1 MRIRIEKTIF
11 EDAQRDEKKANSLN
25 AALTV
30 LKTIGKWNKEQYLWD
45 IPQEKEERLQVLDE
59 LGINYEIIEG
69 DSKQEQPSTPITTQL
84 QEIQE
89 RLKKIEQ
96 RIESM
101 TPLNVPEE
109 KDSIE
114 YSRPYDSLLNM
125 VKENPAVAD
134 IAEISNLPDRMRKS
148 INSVASNSLNQKE
161 KLSDD
166 EVKRVRFLIHMI
178 LSQLSFQDDIWIE
191 EKLERH
197 FDEYL
202 DFCDKK
208 GLSGLKTSYKN
219 WSVPLKDEFLEWVTN
234 KARKAQN
241 E

>member
-1 MRIRIEKTIF
+1 MEIRILKESWENAENDEGAELNLKNAIATLRKVGEFDSEKRVWIT
-11 EDAQRDEKKANSLN
+11 EDKNILKA
-25 AALTV
+25 
-30 LKTIGKWNKEQYLWD
+30 
-45 IPQEKEERLQVLDE
+45 LDR
-59 LGINYEIIEG
+59 LGIKYKIVENESPE
-69 DSKQEQPSTPITTQL
+69 EQPSEPILTQL

-89 RLKKIEQ
+89 RLKRIEQ

-125 VKENPAVAD
+125 IKENPAVAD
-134 IAEISNLPDRMRKS
+134 IEEISNLPDRMRKS

-166 EVKRVRFLIHMI
+166 EVARARFLVHML
-178 LSQLSFQDDIWIE
+178 LSQLSFQDDIRIQ
-191 EKLERH
+191 EKIDKHL
-197 FDEYL
+197 DEYI

-208 GLSGLKTSYKN
+208 GLGGMKTSYKN

-234 KARKAQN
+234 KTREAQN

>member
-1 MRIRIEKTIF
+1 MKIRILRESW
-11 EDAQRDEKKANSLN
+11 EDAENDEGAELN
-25 AALTV
+25 
-30 LKTIGKWNKEQYLWD
+30 LKNAIATLRKVGEFD
-45 IPQEKEERLQVLDE
+45 SERKVWITEDKNIMKTLDR
-59 LGINYEIIEG
+59 LGIKYKIVENESPE
-69 DSKQEQPSTPITTQL
+69 EQPSEPILTQL

-89 RLKKIEQ
+89 RLKRIEQ

-114 YSRPYDSLLNM
+114 YSRPYDFLLNM

-148 INSVASNSLNQKE
+148 INSIASNSLNQKE

-166 EVKRVRFLIHMI
+166 EVKRVRFLVHMI
-178 LSQLSFQDDIWIE
+178 LSQLSFEDDIRIQ
-191 EKLERH
+191 EKIDKH
-197 FDEYL
+197 FDEYI
-202 DFCDKK
+202 DFLDKK
-208 GLSGLKTSYKN
+208 GLGGMKTSYKN
-219 WSVPLKDEFLEWVTN
+219 WSVPLKDEFLEWVAN
-234 KARKAQN
+234 KGGP

>member
-1 MRIRIEKTIF
+1 MKIRILKESWENAENDEGAELNLKNAIATLRKVGEFDSERKVWIT
-11 EDAQRDEKKANSLN
+11 EDKNILKA
-25 AALTV
+25 
-30 LKTIGKWNKEQYLWD
+30 
-45 IPQEKEERLQVLDE
+45 LDR
-59 LGINYEIIEG
+59 LGIKYKIVENESAE
-69 DSKQEQPSTPITTQL
+69 EQSSEPILTQL

-89 RLKKIEQ
+89 RLKRIEQ

-134 IAEISNLPDRMRKS
+134 IAEISNLPEAMKKS
-148 INSVASNSLNQKE
+148 INSIASNSLNQKV

-166 EVKRVRFLIHMI
+166 EVKRVRFLVHMI

-202 DFCDKK
+202 DFCVKK

-234 KARKAQN
+234 KTREAHN

>member
-1 MRIRIEKTIF
+1 MRIRILKESWENAENDEGAELNLKNAIATLRKVGEFDSERKVWIT
-11 EDAQRDEKKANSLN
+11 EDKNILKA
-25 AALTV
+25 
-30 LKTIGKWNKEQYLWD
+30 
-45 IPQEKEERLQVLDE
+45 LDR
-59 LGINYEIIEG
+59 LGIKYKIVENESPE
-69 DSKQEQPSTPITTQL
+69 EQPSEPILTQL

-89 RLKKIEQ
+89 RLKRIEQ

-125 VKENPAVAD
+125 IKQNPAVAS
-134 IAEISNLPDRMRKS
+134 ITEISNLPDRMRKS
-148 INSVASNSLNQKE
+148 INAVASNSLNQKE

-166 EVKRVRFLIHMI
+166 EVKRVRFLVHMI

-208 GLSGLKTSYKN
+208 GLNGLKTSYKN
-219 WSVPLKDEFLEWVTN
+219 WSVSLKDEFLEWLTN
-234 KARKAQN
+234 KAKEAQK
-241 E
+241 

>member
-1 MRIRIEKTIF
+1 
-11 EDAQRDEKKANSLN
+11 
-25 AALTV
+25 
-30 LKTIGKWNKEQYLWD
+30 
-45 IPQEKEERLQVLDE
+45 LDR
-59 LGINYEIIEG
+59 LGIKYKIVENESAE
-69 DSKQEQPSTPITTQL
+69 EQPSKPILTQL

-125 VKENPAVAD
+125 IKENPAVAD

-148 INSVASNSLNQKE
+148 INAVASNSLNQKE

-166 EVKRVRFLIHMI
+166 EVKRVRFLVHMI

-219 WSVPLKDEFLEWVTN
+219 WSVPLKDEFLEWVAN
-234 KARKAQN
+234 KGGP

>member
-11 EDAQRDEKKANSLN
+11 EDAQKDEKKANSLN

-30 LKTIGKWNKEQYLWD
+30 LKTIGKWNKEQYSWE
-45 IPQEKEERLQVLDE
+45 IPQEKEEKLQILDE

-89 RLKKIEQ
+89 RLKRIEQ

-114 YSRPYDSLLNM
+114 YSRSYDSLLNM

-134 IAEISNLPDRMRKS
+134 IAEISNLPEAMKKS

-161 KLSDD
+161 KLSND
-166 EVKRVRFLIHMI
+166 EVKRVRFLVHMI
-178 LSQLSFQDDIWIE
+178 LSQLSFEDDIRIL
-191 EKLERH
+191 EKIDKH
-197 FDEYL
+197 FDEYI
-202 DFCDKK
+202 DFLDKK
-208 GLSGLKTSYKN
+208 GLGGMKTSYKN
-219 WSVPLKDEFLEWVTN
+219 WSVPLKDEFLEWIAN
-234 KARKAQN
+234 KGGP

>member
-1 MRIRIEKTIF
+1 MRIRILKESWENAENDEGAELNLKNAIATLRKVGEFDSERKVWIT
-11 EDAQRDEKKANSLN
+11 EDKNILKA
-25 AALTV
+25 
-30 LKTIGKWNKEQYLWD
+30 
-45 IPQEKEERLQVLDE
+45 LDR
-59 LGINYEIIEG
+59 LGIKYKIVENESPE
-69 DSKQEQPSTPITTQL
+69 EQLSEPILIQL

-101 TPLNVPEE
+101 TPLDVPEE

-114 YSRPYDSLLNM
+114 YSRPYDSLLSM
-125 VKENPAVAD
+125 IKQNPAVAD

-148 INSVASNSLNQKE
+148 ISAVASNSLNQKV

-166 EVKRVRFLIHMI
+166 EVKRVRFLVHMI

-219 WSVPLKDEFLEWVTN
+219 WSVPLKDEFLEW
-234 KARKAQN
+234 RGQ
-241 E
+241 